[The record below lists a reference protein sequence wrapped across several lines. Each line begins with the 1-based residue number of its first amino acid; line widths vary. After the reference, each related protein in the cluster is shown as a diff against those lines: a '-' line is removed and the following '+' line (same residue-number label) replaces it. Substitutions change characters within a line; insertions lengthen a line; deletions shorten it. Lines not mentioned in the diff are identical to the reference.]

1 VSSIILKGRLF
12 TGYEIIE
19 NGELK
24 ITGNIIERVGER
36 DSFDINK
43 DDKVFDKENGKPSPS
58 GRGKIFNQKYYFYLK
73 CL

>member
-43 DDKVFDKENGKPSPS
+43 DDKVFDKENGKPSPL
-58 GRGKIFNQKYYFYLK
+58 GRGKIF
-73 CL
+73 